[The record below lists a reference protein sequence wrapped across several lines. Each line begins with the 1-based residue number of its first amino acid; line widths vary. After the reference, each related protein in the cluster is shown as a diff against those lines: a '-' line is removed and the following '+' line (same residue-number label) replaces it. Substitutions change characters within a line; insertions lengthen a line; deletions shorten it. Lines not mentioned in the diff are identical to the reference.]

1 MPGIDELGRIVHD
14 WAAAQP
20 RVSAAHLFGSRVK
33 GTNRDDSDLDV
44 AVELLSPK
52 GLPGNFCDWADLADE
67 LRNSLGD
74 LLPVV
79 LDLTQYENPK
89 DTPVVHKGLSS
100 GSLLVYSMGPN
111 NSFKPTPLRGAA

>member
-1 MPGIDELGRIVHD
+1 
-14 WAAAQP
+14 
-20 RVSAAHLFGSRVK
+20 K

-67 LRNSLGD
+67 LRVSLGS

-79 LDLTQYENPK
+79 LHLTQYENPK

-100 GSLLVYSMGPN
+100 GSLLVYSMGP
-111 NSFKPTPLRGAA
+111 